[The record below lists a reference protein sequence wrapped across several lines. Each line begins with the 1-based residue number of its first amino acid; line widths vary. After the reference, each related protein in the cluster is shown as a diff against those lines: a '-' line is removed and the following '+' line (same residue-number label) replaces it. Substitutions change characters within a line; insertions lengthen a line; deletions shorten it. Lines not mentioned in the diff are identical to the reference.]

1 MRLVKVNDI
10 ILNMDRIAVIKGRPR
25 GKDYGGGVSVY
36 AYVDSSN
43 YVELGVCETQEN
55 YEQFMRELYHGIQET
70 FVDEVV
76 PRDDYTEEEEEE
88 ELEEL
93 WG

>member
-10 ILNMDRIAVIKGRPR
+10 ILNMDRIAVIKGRNR
-25 GKDYGGGVSVY
+25 SKDYGGGVAVY

-43 YVELGVCETQEN
+43 YVELGVCENEDD
-55 YEQFMRELYHGIQET
+55 YEKFMSALYHGMQET
-70 FVDEVV
+70 FIDEVV
-76 PRDDYTEEEEEE
+76 PRDDYIKEED
-88 ELEEL
+88 LDEL

>member
-10 ILNMDRIAVIKGRPR
+10 ILNMDRIAVIKGRNR
-25 GKDYGGGVSVY
+25 SQDYGGGVSVY

-43 YVELGVCETQEN
+43 YVELGVCETEDD
-55 YEQFMRELYHGIQET
+55 YEKFMSALYHGVQEA
-70 FVDEVV
+70 FIGEVV
-76 PRDDYTEEEEEE
+76 PRDDYTNEE

>member
-10 ILNMDRIAVIKGRPR
+10 ILNMDRIAVIKGRPFSS
-25 GKDYGGGVSVY
+25 GMAVY

-43 YVELGVCETQEN
+43 CVELGKCETQED
-55 YEQFMRELYHGIQET
+55 YEKFMSALYHGIQET
-70 FVDEVV
+70 FIDEVV
-76 PRDDYTEEEEEE
+76 PRDDYTEEPD
-88 ELEEL
+88 LEEL

>member
-10 ILNMDRIAVIKGRPR
+10 ILNMDRIAVIKGRRR
-25 GKDYGGGVSVY
+25 GESYGGGVGVY
-36 AYVDSSN
+36 AYTDSSN
-43 YVELGVCETQEN
+43 YVELGVCETEEDYEKFMSALYYGVQEIFN
-55 YEQFMRELYHGIQET
+55 
-70 FVDEVV
+70 DEVV
-76 PRDDYTEEEEEE
+76 PRDDYIEKE

>member
-10 ILNMDRIAVIKGRPR
+10 ILNMDRIAVIKGRNR
-25 GKDYGGGVSVY
+25 SKEYGGGVSVY

-43 YVELGVCETQEN
+43 YVELGICETEDD
-55 YEQFMRELYHGIQET
+55 YEQFMKALYHGMQET
-70 FVDEVV
+70 FNDEVV
-76 PRDDYTEEEEEE
+76 PRDDYTGD
-88 ELEEL
+88 LEEL

>member
-10 ILNMDRIAVIKGRPR
+10 ILNMDRIAVIKGRTR
-25 GKDYGGGVSVY
+25 GESYGGGVAVY

-43 YVELGVCETQEN
+43 YVELGVCETEDD
-55 YEQFMRELYHGIQET
+55 YEKFMSALYHGVQEI
-70 FVDEVV
+70 FIGEVV
-76 PRDDYTEEEEEE
+76 PRDDYTNEE

>member
-10 ILNMDRIAVIKGRPR
+10 ILNMDRIAVVKGRPR
-25 GKDYGGGVSVY
+25 SKDYGGGVSVY

-43 YVELGVCETQEN
+43 YVELGVCETQED
-55 YEQFMRELYHGIQET
+55 YEEFMKALYHGIQEI
-70 FVDEVV
+70 FVNEVV
-76 PRDDYTEEEEEE
+76 PRDDYTVD
-88 ELEEL
+88 LDEL

>member
-10 ILNMDRIAVIKGRPR
+10 ILNMDRIAVIRGRNR
-25 GKDYGGGVSVY
+25 SKDYGGGVAVY

-43 YVELGVCETQEN
+43 YVELGVCETQED
-55 YEQFMRELYHGIQET
+55 YEKFMSALYHGIQET
-70 FVDEVV
+70 FIEEVV
-76 PRDDYTEEEEEE
+76 PRDDYTNEE

>member
-10 ILNMDRIAVIKGRPR
+10 ILNMDRIAVVKGRPR

-43 YVELGVCETQEN
+43 YVELGVCETQKD
-55 YEQFMRELYHGIQET
+55 YEEFMGALYHGIQEI
-70 FVDEVV
+70 FVNEVV
-76 PRDDYTEEEEEE
+76 PRDDYTED
-88 ELEEL
+88 LDEL

>member
-10 ILNMDRIAVIKGRPR
+10 ILNMDRIAVIKGRRR
-25 GKDYGGGVSVY
+25 GESYGGGVAVY

-43 YVELGVCETQEN
+43 YVELGVCENEDD
-55 YEQFMRELYHGIQET
+55 YEKFMSALYHGVQEI
-70 FVDEVV
+70 FIGEVV
-76 PRDDYTEEEEEE
+76 PRDDYIKEED
-88 ELEEL
+88 LDEL

>member
-10 ILNMDRIAVIKGRPR
+10 ILNMDRIAVVKGRPR
-25 GKDYGGGVSVY
+25 SKDYGGGVSVY

-43 YVELGVCETQEN
+43 YVELGVCETQED
-55 YEQFMRELYHGIQET
+55 YEHFMGALYHGIQEI
-70 FVDEVV
+70 FVNDVV
-76 PRDDYTEEEEEE
+76 PRDDYVVD
-88 ELEEL
+88 LDEL

>member
-10 ILNMDRIAVIKGRPR
+10 ILNMDRIAVIKGRNR
-25 GKDYGGGVSVY
+25 SLDYGGGVAVY

-43 YVELGVCETQEN
+43 YVELGVCETEDD
-55 YEQFMRELYHGIQET
+55 YEKFMSALYHGVQEI
-70 FVDEVV
+70 FIGEVV
-76 PRDDYTEEEEEE
+76 PRDDYTNEE

>member
-10 ILNMDRIAVIKGRPR
+10 ILNMDRIAVIKGRRR
-25 GKDYGGGVSVY
+25 GESYGGGVAVY

-43 YVELGVCETQEN
+43 YVELGVCENEDD
-55 YEQFMRELYHGIQET
+55 YEKFMNALYHGVQEI
-70 FVDEVV
+70 FIGEVV
-76 PRDDYTEEEEEE
+76 PRDDYIKEED
-88 ELEEL
+88 LDEL

>member
-10 ILNMDRIAVIKGRPR
+10 ILNMDRIAVIKGKNRS
-25 GKDYGGGVSVY
+25 KDYGGGVSVY
-36 AYVDSSN
+36 AYVDSSS
-43 YVELGVCETQEN
+43 YVELGVCETDED
-55 YEQFMRELYHGIQET
+55 YEEFMRELYHGIQKV

-76 PRDDYTEEEEEE
+76 PRNSENSMSEED
-88 ELEEL
+88 LEEL

>member
-1 MRLVKVNDI
+1 MRLIKVNDVV
-10 ILNMDRIAVIKGRPR
+10 LNMDRIAVIKGRKR
-25 GKDYGGGVSVY
+25 SGGGISVY

-43 YVELGVCETQEN
+43 YVDLGVCATDED
-55 YEQFMRELYHGIQET
+55 YEKFMSALYYGIQEH

-76 PRDDYTEEEEEE
+76 PRDDYTGD
-88 ELEEL
+88 LDEL